1 MSKITCWFYCL
12 LANGRDSSKT
22 QVKDFS
28 EAVGVQPVLSISAN
42 SVAQVRSTS
51 SGSSGDQ
58 SDDDDGETEAT
69 QNMDPADAKRMRRY
83 AFVSSLYICLFPK
96 E

>member
-1 MSKITCWFYCL
+1 MSNKIFVDFTVS

-28 EAVGVQPVLSISAN
+28 ETVGVQPVLS
-42 SVAQVRSTS
+42 VAQVRSTL
-51 SGSSGDQ
+51 SGSSRDQ
-58 SDDDDGETEAT
+58 PDDDGRETEAT

-83 AFVSSLYICLFPK
+83 AFVSSLYIFLFPK